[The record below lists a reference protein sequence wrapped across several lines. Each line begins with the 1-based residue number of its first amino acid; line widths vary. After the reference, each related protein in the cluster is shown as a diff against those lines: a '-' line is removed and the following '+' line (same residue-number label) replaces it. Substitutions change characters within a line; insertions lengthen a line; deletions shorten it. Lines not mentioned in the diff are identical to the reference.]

1 MRVTEISDTDKL
13 CQNCVLTVG
22 NFDGVHLGH
31 QAILAAAKRVAANEG
46 TELAVMTFVPHPVT
60 ILQPERSPGVLTPF
74 ELKAQLL
81 EELGVDCLIRL
92 KGNEELLALS
102 ADEFVRRFLVEY
114 LRPAA
119 VIEGEDFNFGRDRRG
134 NINGLQQMGA
144 DNGFE
149 VCVVPPE
156 MVPLGSGETVRV
168 SSTLIRNLLETGA
181 VEDAARALG
190 RRYRLMGCVVRGH
203 GKGKQLGFPTAN
215 LGPSEQIVPAEG
227 VYAGFVEVADTAEQL
242 HRSKQRQPA
251 ALSLGRAATLGR
263 RGQLIEAHLLAHN
276 VSELVGKWMAMDFVQ
291 RHRGHI
297 KFENE
302 EQMSNQIRKDSETP
316 KRILTDR
323 GCVWICGGDARGTYL
338 AR

>member
-1 MRVTEISDTDKL
+1 MRVTEISETDKL

-31 QAILAAAKRVAANEG
+31 QAIVDAAKRVAANEG
-46 TELAVMTFVPHPVT
+46 TELVVMTFVPHPVT

-81 EELGVDCLIRL
+81 EGLGVDCLIPL
-92 KGNEELLALS
+92 KSNEELLAFS

-119 VIEGEDFNFGRDRRG
+119 VIEGEDFNFGRDRGG
-134 NINGLQQMGA
+134 NINKLQRIGA

-149 VCVVPPE
+149 VCVV
-156 MVPLGSGETVRV
+156 SAETAVLANGDSVRV
-168 SSTLIRNLLETGA
+168 SSTLIRNLLEAGA
-181 VEDAARALG
+181 VEDAGRALG
-190 RRYRLMGCVVRGH
+190 RSYRLMGCVVRGH
-203 GKGKQLGFPTAN
+203 GKGKQIGFPTAN
-215 LGPSEQIVPAEG
+215 LGPSGQIVPAEG
-227 VYAGFVEVADTAEQL
+227 VYAGFVEVADTAKQL

-251 ALSLGRAATLGR
+251 ALSIGRAATLGH

-291 RHRGHI
+291 RLRGQI

-302 EQMSNQIRKDSETP
+302 EQLSNQIRKDCETA
-316 KRILTDR
+316 KRILT
-323 GCVWICGGDARGTYL
+323 GTSK
-338 AR
+338 